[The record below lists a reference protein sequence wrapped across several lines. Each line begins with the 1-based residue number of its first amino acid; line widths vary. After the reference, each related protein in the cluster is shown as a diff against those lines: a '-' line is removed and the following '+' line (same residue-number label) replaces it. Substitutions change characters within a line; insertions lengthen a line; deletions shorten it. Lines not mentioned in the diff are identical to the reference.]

1 MLARTTSRTCGR
13 VIAAM
18 AGALGTG
25 LVASVVEAAE
35 IKVLS
40 ASALKIIVTELAE
53 QFQKESGHTLKLG
66 AGLFE
71 RGRFRWRTHARLA
84 GCALSVT
91 FQRCGSWCSR

>member
-25 LVASVVEAAE
+25 LAASVVEAAE

-40 ASALKIIVTELAE
+40 ASALKVIITELAQ
-53 QFQKESGHTLKLG
+53 QFQKESGHTLKLEFATAG
-66 AGLFE
+66 AVE
-71 RGRFRWRTHARLA
+71 KRVLA
-84 GCALSVT
+84 GETPSATL
-91 FQRCGSWCSR
+91 RIG